1 MSKELDDLEIL
12 EGNKLIAEF
21 EGRATVINE
30 CEYCG
35 KDVTV
40 KPICSGD
47 EKGNKTSH
55 AAGGRIVELKYHSSW
70 NWLMPVWK
78 KFREINYDYP
88 NGIKRDDLKN
98 EHEHFRELII
108 GSLEICS
115 IKMAF
120 RYIVYAIKWYNQQQ
134 SA

>member
-1 MSKELDDLEIL
+1 MSKELGDLDIH

-21 EGRATVINE
+21 MGIPKCGR
-30 CEYCG
+30 
-35 KDVTV
+35 
-40 KPICSGD
+40 CSGD
-47 EKGNKTSH
+47 CGLYKFGSGIYYSPDKMEYRSD
-55 AAGGRIVELKYHSSW
+55 W
-70 NWLMPVWK
+70 NWIMPVWK

-120 RYIVYAIKWYNQQQ
+120 RYIVDAIKWHNKNK
-134 SA
+134 